1 MAPPSEVNRD
11 FVGNRCKLESGS
23 GKLTK
28 LEPSFYQDVERYMRR
43 LQEEFQS
50 EQAANPGSSK
60 SALLLDDINSTR
72 ALFEDI
78 YERRERKIVSAAL
91 SAARGT
97 SPDLSNMLSRE
108 KEFFDLQV
116 QVLRDAKR
124 SVIKGEPLNRPLSP
138 AKEASTAMPAAEQ
151 PRPVAQAPVTAASQP
166 PAVNPTAPPVQ
177 SVSTNASP
185 GIDSRIVVRVLAD
198 VPQFKASDMRT
209 YKLAKEDVV
218 SLPRDAAR
226 ALSMRGLVQF
236 VTAAATA

>member
-11 FVGNRCKLESGS
+11 FVGNRCKLESTS

-97 SPDLSNMLSRE
+97 SPDVSNMLSRE

-116 QVLRDAKR
+116 QILRDAKR
-124 SVIKGEPLNRPLSP
+124 SVIKGEPIAR
-138 AKEASTAMPAAEQ
+138 PAAPVKETAPVQ
-151 PRPVAQAPVTAASQP
+151 PVAVPPRPVPEAAPAASPKP
-166 PAVNPTAPPVQ
+166 PAVSAQPQPVQ
-177 SVSTNASP
+177 DARANSSP
-185 GIDSRIVVRVLAD
+185 GIDNRIVVRVLAD
-198 VPQFKASDMRT
+198 VPRFTASDMRT

-236 VTAAATA
+236 VSGAATA